1 MFHGEG
7 LPENGVQER
16 RGEAGACAQAPGG
29 GQECLMSTCGAA
41 ATAQLFILISIPTR
55 KGSLQGWE
63 GEGAGLLHQLTFLS
77 EARMEE
83 PH

>member
-1 MFHGEG
+1 MHDGEG

-41 ATAQLFILISIPTR
+41 VTARLFILISIPT
-55 KGSLQGWE
+55 
-63 GEGAGLLHQLTFLS
+63 
-77 EARMEE
+77 
-83 PH
+83 